1 MSLYFSLTFEIVLP
15 FHFSKPLVSVCVC
28 ELCVCICPSVL
39 LFLISKIVLCFNLY
53 AEYIKWFWFQ
63 KVFLYAVLE
72 CQVLCY
78 CLKSLSVF
86 PNNSTSQEPPACF
99 LLVPLLLSLAW
110 LWHNSRL
117 LSHPSGS
124 VYWQKKTSSERMRNE
139 MYLSHCLPSIFRNVL
154 SFFYL
159 QHRIFKRAEANR
171 RSVNTC

>member
-1 MSLYFSLTFEIVLP
+1 MSLCVAIFNIKDCTFL
-15 FHFSKPLVSVCVC
+15 
-28 ELCVCICPSVL
+28 
-39 LFLISKIVLCFNLY
+39 NLY
-53 AEYIKWFWFQ
+53 AEYMKWFWFQ

-86 PNNSTSQEPPACF
+86 PNNSTSQEPATCF

-117 LSHPSGS
+117 LSHPPGS
-124 VYWQKKTSSERMRNE
+124 VYWQKKKSSERMRNE

-154 SFFYL
+154 SFFFCNIVFL
-159 QHRIFKRAEANR
+159 RGLKQIGKVSTLVKSR
-171 RSVNTC
+171 